1 MKSFMGCSIAI
12 ASGKGGTGKSVISS
26 NLSVV
31 LAKAGKNVLILDAD
45 IKMANLSLL
54 LDLEYVDTTLNEV
67 LSGEADL
74 EDAIYEKYGVK
85 ILPTGISLSKTRKAK
100 LDKLEEVFK
109 EITHNTDYLI
119 IDTPP
124 GLEVDAISA
133 LAGAENALLVV
144 NPEISCIVDV
154 FKIKKVSDL
163 LNTNV
168 LGLVVNRVRYDVS
181 EFSAKEIEAILESK
195 TIGII
200 PEDQEVKKSVAF
212 GVPFYIRNPDS
223 IASKA
228 IYRLGMNIL
237 GKKESIIESKNP
249 YERLLRI
256 LR

>member
-1 MKSFMGCSIAI
+1 MGCSIAI
-12 ASGKGGTGKSVISS
+12 ASGKGGTGKSIISS

-54 LDLEYVDTTLNEV
+54 LDLEYADNTLNEV

-85 ILPTGISLSKTRKAK
+85 ILPTGISLSKARKAK

-109 EITHNTDYLI
+109 EITQNTDYLI

-144 NPEISCIVDV
+144 NPEISCIADV

-168 LGLVVNRVRYDVS
+168 LGLIVNRVRYDVS
-181 EFSAKEIEAILESK
+181 ELSVKEIEAILESK
-195 TIGII
+195 AVGII

-212 GVPFYIRNPDS
+212 GVPFYIRSPDS

-237 GKKESIIESKNP
+237 GEKENITESKNS

>member
-1 MKSFMGCSIAI
+1 MGCSIAI
-12 ASGKGGTGKSVISS
+12 TSGKGGTGKSVVSS

-31 LAKAGKNVLILDAD
+31 LAKTGKNVLILDAD

-54 LDLEYVDTTLNEV
+54 LDLEYADTTLNEV
-67 LSGEADL
+67 LSGEAEL
-74 EDAIYEKYGVK
+74 KDAIYEKYGVK
-85 ILPTGISLSKTRKAK
+85 ILPAGIPLSKVRKAK
-100 LDKLEEVFK
+100 ADKLEKIFK
-109 EITHNTDYLI
+109 EITQKMDYLI

-144 NPEISCIVDV
+144 NPEISSITDA
-154 FKIKKVSDL
+154 FKIKKVSDI

-168 LGLVVNRVRYDVS
+168 IGLVVNRVRYDVS
-181 EFSAKEIEAILESK
+181 ELSVKEIEAVLESK
-195 TIGII
+195 AVGII
-200 PEDQEVKKSVAF
+200 PEDQEVKRSVAF
-212 GVPFYIRNPDS
+212 GLPFYIRNPDS

-228 IYRLGMNIL
+228 IYKLGMNML
-237 GKKESIIESKNP
+237 GKRESIIESKNP

>member
-1 MKSFMGCSIAI
+1 MGCSIAI
-12 ASGKGGTGKSVISS
+12 ASGKGGTGKSIISS

-54 LDLEYVDTTLNEV
+54 LDLEYADNTLNEV

-85 ILPTGISLSKTRKAK
+85 ILPAGISLSKTRKAK

-109 EITHNTDYLI
+109 EITQNTDYLI

-144 NPEISCIVDV
+144 NPEISCIADV

-168 LGLVVNRVRYDVS
+168 LGLIVNRVRYDVS
-181 EFSAKEIEAILESK
+181 ELSVKEIEAILESK
-195 TIGII
+195 AVGII

-212 GVPFYIRNPDS
+212 GVPFYIRSPDS

-237 GKKESIIESKNP
+237 GKKENITESKNS

>member
-1 MKSFMGCSIAI
+1 MGCSIAI
-12 ASGKGGTGKSVISS
+12 ASGKGGTGKSIISS

-54 LDLEYVDTTLNEV
+54 LDLEYADTTLSEV

-85 ILPTGISLSKTRKAK
+85 ILPAGISLSKARKAK

-109 EITHNTDYLI
+109 EITQNTDYLI

-144 NPEISCIVDV
+144 NPEISCIADV
-154 FKIKKVSDL
+154 FKIKKVSDI

-181 EFSAKEIEAILESK
+181 ELSAKEIEAILESK
-195 TIGII
+195 AVGII
-200 PEDQEVKKSVAF
+200 PEDQEVKRSVAF
-212 GVPFYIRNPDS
+212 GVPFYIRSPDS

-237 GKKESIIESKNP
+237 GKKENIIESKNP

>member
-1 MKSFMGCSIAI
+1 MGCSIAI
-12 ASGKGGTGKSVISS
+12 ASGKGGTGKSIISS

-54 LDLEYVDTTLNEV
+54 LDLEYADTTLNEV

-85 ILPTGISLSKTRKAK
+85 ILPAGISLSKARKAK

-109 EITHNTDYLI
+109 EITQNTDYLI

-133 LAGAENALLVV
+133 LAGAENVLLVV
-144 NPEISCIVDV
+144 NPEISCIADV
-154 FKIKKVSDL
+154 FKIKKVSDI

-181 EFSAKEIEAILESK
+181 ELSAKEIEAILESK
-195 TIGII
+195 AVGII
-200 PEDQEVKKSVAF
+200 PEDQEVKRSVAF
-212 GVPFYIRNPDS
+212 GVPFYIRSPNS

-237 GKKESIIESKNP
+237 GKKENIIESKNP

>member
-1 MKSFMGCSIAI
+1 MGCSIAI
-12 ASGKGGTGKSVISS
+12 ASGKGGTGKSIISS

-54 LDLEYVDTTLNEV
+54 LDLEYADNTLNEV

-109 EITHNTDYLI
+109 EITQNTDYLI

-144 NPEISCIVDV
+144 NPEISCIADV

-181 EFSAKEIEAILESK
+181 ELSVKEIEAILESK
-195 TIGII
+195 AVGII

-212 GVPFYIRNPDS
+212 GVPFYIRSPDS

-237 GKKESIIESKNP
+237 GKKENITESKNS